1 MKTIVT
7 TAGRPNEFTI
17 QLARNAANYLHL
29 PYIDRQKRT
38 VIQLQQQ
45 YRCDVLVAAKSQWEY
60 YGLNTTEPFFFHPSS
75 AMFRVKRVER
85 GERDPFLEVCR
96 LTKGDTF
103 VDCTLGYASDSLLA
117 ALAVG
122 ESGKVI
128 GCEANPVLAFIMH
141 EAFHNGRTNYV
152 EFQALMDR
160 IHIVSSDAIS
170 YLERLDSNSVDVVYL
185 DPMFET
191 TIEESAN
198 ISPLRSVGVQD
209 ALTAKWVE
217 ESLRV
222 SKKRVVLKANYQ
234 SPWFNEFNFKQIIRP
249 NTKFHY
255 GYIEKSCPTK

>member
-7 TAGRPNEFTI
+7 TAGRPNDSTI
-17 QLARNAANYLHL
+17 NLARNAANYLHL
-29 PYIDRQKRT
+29 PYINRQKRT

-45 YRCDVLVAAKSQWEY
+45 YKCDVLVATKSQWEY

-128 GCEANPVLAFIMH
+128 GCEANPVLAFIMQ

-152 EFQALMDR
+152 EFQKLMDR
-160 IHIVSSDAIS
+160 ICIVSSNAVS
-170 YLERLDSNSVDVVYL
+170 YLKTLENDSIDVVYL

-191 TIEESAN
+191 TIDKSVS

-209 ALTAKWVE
+209 ALTEMWVE